1 MIIAIDGLA
10 GSGKS
15 STARKVA
22 DILDFN
28 YFTTGKMY
36 RAFTLYCIEN
46 NLIDNL
52 SNLDVFK
59 LNHIDILIE
68 GENFNTIYI
77 DGINYTSN
85 SYDLYSDTV
94 NINISKISCI
104 PIIRYKMVKIQRLV
118 SKKSNIVCE
127 GRDIGTVV
135 FPEAEL
141 KFFFKADL
149 KSRVNRRYLDIKSK
163 NKKITKKT
171 LGKLIVERDYKDINR
186 TVSPLKRPRDSFLV
200 ITTNMT
206 MDEQV
211 HFILDKV
218 NKTRKTNDKQRRK

>member
-1 MIIAIDGLA
+1 MIIAIDGVA

-22 DILDFN
+22 DILGFN

-52 SNLDVFK
+52 SNLNLSK
-59 LNHIDILIE
+59 LNNIDIMIK
-68 GENFNTIYI
+68 GENYSTIFI
-77 DGINYTSN
+77 DGIDYTSDN
-85 SYDLYSDTV
+85 YDLYSNIV
-94 NINISKISCI
+94 NESISKISCI
-104 PIIRYKMVKIQRLV
+104 SIIRDKMVKIQRLV
-118 SKKSNIVCE
+118 SKNSNIVCE

-149 KSRVNRRYLDIKSK
+149 KSRVSRRYLDMKSK
-163 NKKITKKT
+163 NKKITKRAIRN
-171 LGKLIVERDYKDINR
+171 LIMKRDYKDMNR
-186 TVSPLKRPRDSFLV
+186 IVSPLKRAKDSFLV
-200 ITTNMT
+200 ITTNIT

-211 HFILDKV
+211 NFILDKV
-218 NKTRKTNDKQRRK
+218 NKTRKTNDK